1 MFRFLLST
9 LYTIVFLPLYVG
21 WAAQQAEQQ
30 IDKMQEAAFN
40 TPGAEAPIPPPVI
53 LGGAVVFAGHMLVGH
68 FLLKLKGWQTWLA
81 LLFGFS
87 VCALPV
93 VSRFRRADK

>member
-9 LYTIVFLPLYVG
+9 CYTIVFLPLYVG

-40 TPGAEAPIPPPVI
+40 TPGTEAPLPPVVF
-53 LGGAVVFAGHMLVGH
+53 LGGAVVFAGHMLIGH
-68 FLLKLKGWQTWLA
+68 FLLKLKGWQTGLA
-81 LLFGFS
+81 LLLGF
-87 VCALPV
+87 VFCALPIV
-93 VSRFRRADK
+93 AQLRSADE